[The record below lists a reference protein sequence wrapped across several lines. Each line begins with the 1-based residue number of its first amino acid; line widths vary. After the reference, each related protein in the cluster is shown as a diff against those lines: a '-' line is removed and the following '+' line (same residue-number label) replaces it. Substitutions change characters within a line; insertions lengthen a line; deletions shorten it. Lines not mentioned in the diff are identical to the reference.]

1 MKSFLSLTL
10 SGITGGLICFGALH
24 LTSEKSFGYQGVEQV
39 STLTTVNTGPDFAA
53 AAEAA
58 QKVVVLIEAAESA
71 ENAQLRRRQDP
82 MQQLFE
88 QFGLNGDAFGYG
100 FGGSMIRKG
109 AGSGVIISKDG
120 YILTNNHLVQGVT
133 SVVVG
138 LSTGR
143 LTPGRVVAR
152 DFLLDLALVRITAPD
167 LVPAEFSRR
176 ASFEIGETVIAI
188 GNPLALKGGST
199 VTVGVISA
207 LDRSVLTP
215 EGETLYDLLQTDAA
229 INPGN
234 SGGPLVD
241 RYGQV
246 VGINVAIAPSAQ
258 AISYAIAMEAVT
270 PHLQSMMDRG
280 SVLRPDL
287 GLIPLT
293 ITPSVAASFDLE
305 SDRGILALSVDPAKP
320 AGRAGLQSGD
330 VVTAIDNHPLYNIGD
345 FWHAVSRA
353 SDQMSFQITT
363 QGKAGTGTIT
373 VSRPGPARP

>member
-1 MKSFLSLTL
+1 MVTGSYSRGARSRLGLTRRIACTLLSFFICSLT
-10 SGITGGLICFGALH
+10 I
-24 LTSEKSFGYQGVEQV
+24 
-39 STLTTVNTGPDFAA
+39 P
-53 AAEAA
+53 
-58 QKVVVLIEAAESA
+58 
-71 ENAQLRRRQDP
+71 
-82 MQQLFE
+82 
-88 QFGLNGDAFGYG
+88 AFGG
-100 FGGSMIRKG
+100 EQQNATGVSFAELPVPAVVSKVRPSVVTVLTRGIPPGGSQHG
-109 AGSGVIISKDG
+109 APSGSGSGVILDTNG

-152 DFLLDLALVRITAPD
+152 DFLLDLALIRITAPD

-176 ASFEIGETVIAI
+176 TALEIGETVIAI

-215 EGETLYDLLQTDAA
+215 EGETLYNLLQTDAA

-241 RYGQV
+241 RFGQV

-258 AISYAIAMEAVT
+258 AISYAIAIEAMT
-270 PHLQSMMDRG
+270 SHIDSMMARG
-280 SVLRPDL
+280 TVERPDL

-305 SDRGILALSVDPAKP
+305 SDRGILALQVDQAKP
-320 AGRAGLQSGD
+320 AGQAGLQSGD
-330 VVTAIDNHPLYNIGD
+330 VVTAIDNRPLYNMGD
-345 FWHAVSRA
+345 FWHAIEHA
-353 SDQMSFQITT
+353 NGQMSFQIAT
-363 QGKAGTGTIT
+363 QGKSGTSTIT
-373 VSRPGPARP
+373 VSQPALLGRKP

>member
-1 MKSFLSLTL
+1 MV
-10 SGITGGLICFGALH
+10 TGNERGAAFR
-24 LTSEKSFGYQGVEQV
+24 S
-39 STLTTVNTGPDFAA
+39 N
-53 AAEAA
+53 
-58 QKVVVLIEAAESA
+58 
-71 ENAQLRRRQDP
+71 RRRRATITILSFCIVALSIPTQGIGQARNDEP
-82 MQQLFE
+82 PLKE
-88 QFGLNGDAFGYG
+88 LSVPAVVAKVRPSVVTVLTRGVPS
-100 FGGSMIRKG
+100 GGSQHG
-109 AGSGVIISKDG
+109 AASGSGSGVIIDAGG
-120 YILTNNHLVQGVT
+120 YILTNHHLVQGVT
-133 SVVVG
+133 MVVVG

-152 DFLLDLALVRITAPD
+152 DFFLDLALVRITAPD

-176 ASFEIGETVIAI
+176 RSFDIGETVIAI

-258 AISYAIAMEAVT
+258 AISYAIAIEAML
-270 PHLQSMMDRG
+270 PHIQSMISRG

-293 ITPSVAASFDLE
+293 ITPSVAASFDIE
-305 SDRGILALSVDPAKP
+305 SDRGILALQVDPAK
-320 AGRAGLQSGD
+320 AAGLGGLRSGD
-330 VVTAIDNHPLYNIGD
+330 VVTAIDNHQVYNSGD
-345 FWHAVSRA
+345 FWHAVIQA
-353 SDQMSFQITT
+353 GEQMSFQITA
-363 QGKAGTGTIT
+363 QGKNGTGTIT
-373 VSRPGPARP
+373 VARPNLPRPGP

>member
-1 MKSFLSLTL
+1 MLTGSYNRDTTSRPNRWHRLAMTIFSLCIVSPSTPSQSIGQTGSDDAPPKELSVPAVVAKVRPSVVTVLTR
-10 SGITGGLICFGALH
+10 
-24 LTSEKSFGYQGVEQV
+24 GV
-39 STLTTVNTGPDFAA
+39 LP
-53 AAEAA
+53 
-58 QKVVVLIEAAESA
+58 
-71 ENAQLRRRQDP
+71 
-82 MQQLFE
+82 
-88 QFGLNGDAFGYG
+88 
-100 FGGSMIRKG
+100 GGSQHG
-109 AGSGVIISKDG
+109 APPGSGSGVIIDAGG
-120 YILTNNHLVQGVT
+120 YILTNHHLVQGVT

-152 DFLLDLALVRITAPD
+152 DFFLDLALVRITAPD

-176 ASFEIGETVIAI
+176 TAFDIGETVIAI

-258 AISYAIAMEAVT
+258 AISYAIAIEAMT
-270 PHLQSMMDRG
+270 PHIQSMIASG

-293 ITPSVAASFDLE
+293 VTPSVAASFDLE
-305 SDRGILALSVDPAKP
+305 SDRGILALQVDPTKA
-320 AGRAGLQSGD
+320 AGLGGLQSGD
-330 VVTAIDNHPLYNIGD
+330 VVTAIDNHQIYNIGD
-345 FWHAVSRA
+345 FWHAIVRA
-353 SDQMSFQITT
+353 GEQMSFQITA
-363 QGKAGTGTIT
+363 QGKNGTATIM
-373 VSRPGPARP
+373 VSRSSPRRPHP

>member
-1 MKSFLSLTL
+1 MFSVSV
-10 SGITGGLICFGALH
+10 A
-24 LTSEKSFGYQGVEQV
+24 SEC
-39 STLTTVNTGPDFAA
+39 
-53 AAEAA
+53 AA
-58 QKVVVLIEAAESA
+58 QPPTLEPPQKELAVPAVVAKVRPSVVTVLTRGVPS
-71 ENAQLRRRQDP
+71 
-82 MQQLFE
+82 
-88 QFGLNGDAFGYG
+88 
-100 FGGSMIRKG
+100 GGSQHG
-109 AGSGVIISKDG
+109 APPGSGSGVILDSGG

-167 LVPAEFSRR
+167 LIPADVSRR
-176 ASFEIGETVIAI
+176 AAVEIGETVIAI

-246 VGINVAIAPSAQ
+246 IGINVAIAPSAQ
-258 AISYAIAMEAVT
+258 AISYAIAMDAIL
-270 PHLQSMMDRG
+270 PHIQSMIVRG

-287 GLIPLT
+287 GLIPVT
-293 ITPSVAASFDLE
+293 VTPSVAASFDLE
-305 SDRGILALSVDPAKP
+305 SDRGILALQVDPAKP
-320 AGRAGLQSGD
+320 VGQAGLQSGD
-330 VVTAIDNHPLYNIGD
+330 VVTAIDNHQIYNIGD
-345 FWHAVSRA
+345 FWHAVGGA
-353 SDQMSFQITT
+353 SEQMAFQISA
-363 QGKAGTGTIT
+363 QGKTGTATIS
-373 VSRPGPARP
+373 VSRSRPLQP